1 MHLTNSTMKVKYAAK
16 EAIEEIY
23 KYIYM
28 YVNMR
33 TLYIIEFASE

>member
-1 MHLTNSTMKVKYAAK
+1 MQPTNSTMKVKYAAK

-23 KYIYM
+23 IHVCVC
-28 YVNMR
+28 VNIR